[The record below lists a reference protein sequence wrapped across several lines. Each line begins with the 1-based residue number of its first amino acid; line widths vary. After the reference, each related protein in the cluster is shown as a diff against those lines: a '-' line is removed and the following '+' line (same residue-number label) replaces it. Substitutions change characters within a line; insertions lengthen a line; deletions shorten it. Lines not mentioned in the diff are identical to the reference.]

1 MTLFGLNI
9 YVFVLP
15 LPPLVKGLILLQ
27 QILIL
32 NDYNCSDLILMTLQV
47 RYSVICV
54 SGDMG

>member
-1 MTLFGLNI
+1 MTLFSLNI

-32 NDYNCSDLILMTLQV
+32 NDFNCSDLILMTLQV